1 METLAETDLHPS
13 SGTRP
18 ELRSRQRLSLAGLLR
33 RLPPY
38 RGLRHMKMQGV
49 AYTLRRR
56 RVESKILRTRSIYT
70 SPLDVQGTAPCEVR
84 ILTYEADYL
93 MALWAAKSFYY
104 YAGVEWPLVWQQ
116 GGALSPRCVRL
127 LHDHFPN
134 STFLPMAETDA
145 LVEGALHHMGLDATA
160 AVRRNAPY
168 FRKPIDFRIL
178 SRCPKALF
186 LDTDVLFFC
195 KPNEILSA
203 VHAGSQRNYFNQD
216 ANNGYPMA
224 PDEAEKRF
232 GVRPIERLNAGLGLV
247 CRESIDLKEVD
258 RYLQDPDMLRSKF
271 FTDQLVYALLG
282 ATFATELLPN
292 TTYVL
297 SGEPGLDVLGA
308 SAIAR
313 HYAGTTRPLMYRE
326 GIPRLIEQKFLR
338 DLGP

>member
-18 ELRSRQRLSLAGLLR
+18 ELRGRQRLSLAGLLR

-38 RGLRHMKMQGV
+38 RGLRQIKTHGM
-49 AYTLRRR
+49 AYTLRRK

-70 SPLDVQGTAPCEVR
+70 TPLDDPETVPCEVR

-116 GGALSPRCVRL
+116 GGPLSPRCVRL

-134 STFLPMAETDA
+134 STFLPLAETDA
-145 LVEGALHHMGLDATA
+145 LVEGALHHMGLHATV
-160 AVRRNAPY
+160 AVRRTAVY
-168 FRKPIDFRIL
+168 LRKPIDFRIL

-186 LDTDVLFFC
+186 LDTDVLFFR
-195 KPNEILSA
+195 KPTDVLDA
-203 VHAGSQRNYFNQD
+203 VHTGSQRNYFNRD

-258 RYLQDPDMLRSKF
+258 RYLQDPAMQGKF

-282 ATFATELLPN
+282 ATFATELLPD
-292 TTYVL
+292 TYVL
-297 SGEPGLDVLGA
+297 SGKPGLDVLGA
-308 SAIAR
+308 PAVAR